1 VNDDDAKEPSIPL
14 PPGARVELLTE
25 DLALISL
32 PMRNAAVPDAL
43 TDAEADVATRVFDGE
58 SNGEIAEA
66 RGVSARTI
74 SKQLESIYRKLGVA
88 SRAELVLALR
98 APEPS
103 DPSSAGEPQT
113 TVEDHDAG
121 DR

>member
-1 VNDDDAKEPSIPL
+1 MNDDDAKEPSIPL

-32 PMRNAAVPDAL
+32 PMRDAAVPDAL